1 MATSGL
7 VSAWDH
13 HVLVAAT
20 ALLAAAATTALTRFA
35 AVRLG
40 LLAEPNR
47 RSSHATPTPTAGG
60 LGFIL
65 PVVGFL
71 MLSID
76 DYPPALLFATAGVA
90 IALVGFLDD
99 VKDLRRDVRL
109 VAHLSLATGCV
120 ALLTDV
126 SLLATAVLILGLAWW
141 INLYNFMDG
150 IDGIAASQSVIYAG
164 GVLVIGEPAQSGAMA
179 WVLLAASLG
188 FLCFNWAPAKI
199 FMGDTGSGFLGVVI
213 GSLALWLWQSGELP
227 AVASLILLVGFWF
240 DASYTLGVRIVTGQ
254 AFADAHRSHLYQI
267 LSRRWGHG
275 PTTAL
280 FAAHAVVWL
289 GPLAALSVSFPAW
302 QVAWLIAAC
311 VPAACACIVFRAGA
325 RDAG

>member
-13 HVLVAAT
+13 HILVAT
-20 ALLAAAATTALTRFA
+20 VALLAAAAATALTRFA

-47 RSSHATPTPTAGG
+47 RSSHGTPTPTAGG
-60 LGFIL
+60 LGFIV
-65 PVVGFL
+65 PVVAFL
-71 MLSID
+71 ILSID
-76 DYPPALLFATAGVA
+76 DYPPALVLATAGVA

-109 VAHLSLATGCV
+109 VAHLGLATGCV
-120 ALLTDV
+120 ALLTDEP
-126 SLLATAVLILGLAWW
+126 LLVTAVLILGLAWW

-150 IDGIAASQSVIYAG
+150 IDGIAASQCVIYAG
-164 GVLVIGEPAQSGAMA
+164 GVLVIGELAQSAAMA
-179 WVLLAASLG
+179 WVLLAASVG

-199 FMGDTGSGFLGVVI
+199 FMGDTGSGFLGVVT

-275 PTTAL
+275 RTTAL
-280 FAAHAVVWL
+280 FGAHAVAWL

-302 QVAWLIAAC
+302 QAAWLIAAC

-325 RDAG
+325 RDAD

>member
-1 MATSGL
+1 MSGIWAHHLL
-7 VSAWDH
+7 VAASA
-13 HVLVAAT
+13 LLAAVAAT
-20 ALLAAAATTALTRFA
+20 AVTRFA
-35 AVRLG
+35 AIRLG

-71 MLSID
+71 ILSISE
-76 DYPPALLFATAGVA
+76 YPPALVLATAGVA

-109 VAHLSLATGCV
+109 VAHLAIATGCV
-120 ALLTDV
+120 ALLTDEPV
-126 SLLATAVLILGLAWW
+126 LVTGVLILGLAWW

-150 IDGIAASQSVIYAG
+150 IDGIAASQSVLYAG
-164 GVLVIGEPAQSGAMA
+164 GVLVIGEPAHSAAMA
-179 WVLLAASLG
+179 WVLLAASMG

-199 FMGDTGSGFLGVVI
+199 FMGDTGSGFLGVVT
-213 GSLALWLWQSGELP
+213 GSLALMLWQSGELP
-227 AVASLILLVGFWF
+227 AVASLILLLGFWF

-254 AFADAHRSHLYQI
+254 PFADAHRSHLYQI

-275 PTTAL
+275 FTTAL
-280 FAAHAVVWL
+280 FATHAVVWL
-289 GPLAALSVSFPAW
+289 APLAALSVVFPGW
-302 QVAWLIAAC
+302 QAACLVAAC
-311 VPAACACIVFRAGA
+311 VPAACACIVLRAGIP
-325 RDAG
+325 DVD

>member
-7 VSAWDH
+7 VSAWEH
-13 HVLVAAT
+13 HLLVATAT
-20 ALLAAAATTALTRFA
+20 LLAAAAATALIRIA

-40 LLAEPNR
+40 LLAEPNP

-71 MLSID
+71 VLSID
-76 DYPPALLFATAGVA
+76 DYPPALVIASAGVG
-90 IALVGFLDD
+90 IALVGLLDD

-109 VAHLSLATGCV
+109 VAHLGLATGCV
-120 ALLTDV
+120 ALLTDEP
-126 SLLATAVLILGLAWW
+126 LLVTACLILGLAWW

-150 IDGIAASQSVIYAG
+150 IDGIAAIQSVIYAG
-164 GVLVIGEPAQSGAMA
+164 GVLVIGEPAQSAAMA
-179 WVLLAASLG
+179 CVLLAASVG

-199 FMGDTGSGFLGVVI
+199 FMGDTGSGFLGVVT

-275 PTTAL
+275 RTTAL
-280 FAAHAVVWL
+280 FGAHAVVWL
-289 GPLAALSVSFPAW
+289 GPLAAVAAAYPAW
-302 QVAWLIAAC
+302 QAAC
-311 VPAACACIVFRAGA
+311 LVLACLPVATACAVFKAGVRGA
-325 RDAG
+325 D

>member
-1 MATSGL
+1 LATSGFA
-7 VSAWDH
+7 SAWDQH
-13 HVLVAAT
+13 ILVAT
-20 ALLAAAATTALTRFA
+20 SALLAAVAATALTRFA

-65 PVVGFL
+65 PVVAFL
-71 MLSID
+71 ILSID
-76 DYPPALLFATAGVA
+76 DYPPALVFATAGVA
-90 IALVGFLDD
+90 IAVVGFLDD
-99 VKDLRRDVRL
+99 LKDLRRDARL
-109 VAHLSLATGCV
+109 VAHVATATGCV
-120 ALLTDV
+120 AMLTNEPLLV
-126 SLLATAVLILGLAWW
+126 TAVLVIGLAWW

-150 IDGIAASQSVIYAG
+150 IDGIAASQSLIYTG
-164 GVLVIGEPAQSGAMA
+164 GVLVIGEPAQSAAMA
-179 WVLLAASLG
+179 WVLLGASLG
-188 FLCFNWAPAKI
+188 FLCFNWAPAKV

-275 PTTAL
+275 RTTAL
-280 FAAHAVVWL
+280 FGAHAVVWL
-289 GPLAALSVSFPAW
+289 GPLAALSVAFPRW
-302 QVAWLIAAC
+302 QAAWLIAAC
-311 VPAACACIVFRAGA
+311 APAACACIVFRAGA
-325 RDAG
+325 RDAD

>member
-7 VSAWDH
+7 VSAWEH
-13 HVLVAAT
+13 NILVAT
-20 ALLAAAATTALTRFA
+20 SALLAAAAATALVRSA

-60 LGFIL
+60 LGFIV
-65 PVVGFL
+65 PVVAFL
-71 MLSID
+71 ILSID
-76 DYPPALLFATAGVA
+76 DYPPALVFATAGVA

-109 VAHLSLATGCV
+109 VAHLAIAAGCV
-120 ALLTDV
+120 ALLTDEPLV
-126 SLLATAVLILGLAWW
+126 VAAVLVLGLAWW

-150 IDGIAASQSVIYAG
+150 IDGIAASQSVIYAV
-164 GVLVIGEPAQSGAMA
+164 GVLVIGEPGQSAAMA
-179 WVLLAASLG
+179 WVLLAATVG
-188 FLCFNWAPAKI
+188 FLCFNWAPARI
-199 FMGDTGSGFLGVVI
+199 FMGDTGSGFLGVVT
-213 GSLALWLWQSGELP
+213 GALALWLWQSGELP

-275 PTTAL
+275 RTTAL
-280 FAAHAVVWL
+280 FGAHAVVWL

-302 QVAWLIAAC
+302 QAAWLIAAC

-325 RDAG
+325 RDAD

>member
-1 MATSGL
+1 MS
-7 VSAWDH
+7 
-13 HVLVAAT
+13 
-20 ALLAAAATTALTRFA
+20 ALLAAAAATALTRFA

-40 LLAEPNR
+40 LLAEPNP

-60 LGFIL
+60 LGFIV

-71 MLSID
+71 VLAAD
-76 DYPPALLFATAGVA
+76 DYPPALVLAAAGVG

-99 VKDLRRDVRL
+99 VKDLRRDLRL
-109 VAHLSLATGCV
+109 VAHLATATGCV
-120 ALLTDV
+120 ALLTDEP
-126 SLLATAVLILGLAWW
+126 LLVTAVLILALVWW

-150 IDGIAASQSVIYAG
+150 IDGIAASQAVVYAG
-164 GVLVIGEPAQSGAMA
+164 GVLAIGEPGQSAGLA
-179 WVLLAASLG
+179 WVLLAASVG
-188 FLCFNWAPAKI
+188 FLCFNWAPARI
-199 FMGDTGSGFLGVVI
+199 FMGDTGSGFLGVVT
-213 GSLALWLWQSGELP
+213 GSLALMLWQSGELP

-280 FAAHAVVWL
+280 FGAHAVVWL
-289 GPLAALSVSFPAW
+289 APLAALSVAFPAW
-302 QVAWLIAAC
+302 QAAWLVAAC
-311 VPAACACIVFRAGA
+311 VPAGCACIAFRAGA

>member
-1 MATSGL
+1 M
-7 VSAWDH
+7 SAWEH
-13 HVLVAAT
+13 HVLVAT
-20 ALLAAAATTALTRFA
+20 STLLAAAAATALTRFA

-40 LLAEPNR
+40 LLAEPNP
-47 RSSHATPTPTAGG
+47 RSSHTTPTPTAGG

-71 MLSID
+71 ILSID
-76 DYPPALLFATAGVA
+76 DYPPALVLATAGVG

-120 ALLTDV
+120 ALLTDEPV
-126 SLLATAVLILGLAWW
+126 VVTAILVLGLAWW

-164 GVLVIGEPAQSGAMA
+164 GVLVIGEPAQSAAMA
-179 WVLLAASLG
+179 WVLLAASVG
-188 FLCFNWAPAKI
+188 FLCFNWAPARI
-199 FMGDTGSGFLGVVI
+199 FMGDTGSGFLGIVT
-213 GSLALWLWQSGELP
+213 GSLALTLWQSGELP

-275 PTTAL
+275 RTTAL
-280 FAAHAVVWL
+280 FATHAVVWL
-289 GPLAALSVSFPAW
+289 GPLAALSVSFPKW
-302 QVAWLIAAC
+302 QAAWLIAAC
-311 VPAACACIVFRAGA
+311 VPAGCACIVFRAGA
-325 RDAG
+325 RDAD

>member
-7 VSAWDH
+7 ASAWDQH
-13 HVLVAAT
+13 TLVATSALLAAIAAT
-20 ALLAAAATTALTRFA
+20 ALARFA

-40 LLAEPNR
+40 LLAEPNT

-60 LGFIL
+60 VGFIL

-71 MLSID
+71 VMSID
-76 DYPPALLFATAGVA
+76 EYPPALVFATAGVA

-109 VAHLSLATGCV
+109 VAHLATATGCV
-120 ALLTDV
+120 ALLTDEP
-126 SLLATAVLILGLAWW
+126 LLATAVLTLGLAWW

-150 IDGIAASQSVIYAG
+150 IDGIAAFQCVIYAG
-164 GVLVIGEPAQSGAMA
+164 GVLVIGEPAQSAGMA
-179 WVLLAASLG
+179 WVLLAASVG
-188 FLCFNWAPAKI
+188 FLCFNWAPAKV
-199 FMGDTGSGFLGVVI
+199 FMGDTGSGFLGVVT
-213 GSLALWLWQSGELP
+213 GSLALWLWQTGELP

-275 PTTAL
+275 RTTAL
-280 FAAHAVVWL
+280 FGVHAILWL
-289 GPLAALSVSFPAW
+289 GPLAALSMSFPAW
-302 QVAWLIAAC
+302 EAAWLVAAC
-311 VPAACACIVFRAGA
+311 VPAACACIVFKAGS
-325 RDAG
+325 RHAG

>member
-13 HVLVAAT
+13 HLLVAT
-20 ALLAAAATTALTRFA
+20 SALLATVTATAFIRFV

-40 LLAEPNR
+40 LLAEPNS

-60 LGFIL
+60 LGFIV

-71 MLSID
+71 ILSTD
-76 DYPPALLFATAGVA
+76 DYPPALVLATAGVA
-90 IALVGFLDD
+90 IALVGLLDD
-99 VKDLRRDVRL
+99 IKDLRRDLRL
-109 VAHLSLATGCV
+109 VAHLGLAIGCV
-120 ALLTDV
+120 ALLADEPLVV
-126 SLLATAVLILGLAWW
+126 SAVLVLGLAWW

-150 IDGIAASQSVIYAG
+150 IDGIAASQSMIYAA
-164 GVLVIGEPAQSGAMA
+164 GVLVIGGPAQSAAMVWVMLGASA
-179 WVLLAASLG
+179 G

-199 FMGDTGSGFLGVVI
+199 FMGDTGSGFLGVVT
-213 GSLALWLWQSGELP
+213 GSLALTLWQSGELP

-275 PTTAL
+275 PTTSV
-280 FAAHAVVWL
+280 FAVHAVVWL
-289 GPLAALSVSFPAW
+289 APLAALSVSFPAW
-302 QVAWLIAAC
+302 QAAWLLAAC
-311 VPAACACIVFRAGA
+311 APVGVACIVFRAGA
-325 RDAG
+325 RDAD